1 MTTKTTN
8 RWTLYAVFGVT
19 IVPLM
24 LAMLMYFNLWGVPD
38 GRTNFGQL
46 LLPPKDIQ
54 QAQLVDEK
62 QTPWSQ
68 ASADKRWL
76 LVYLTPADCAQPCE
90 EATHLLRQINVAL
103 GKEAHR
109 VTRLLVNQQGQFNQ
123 KFEAD
128 YPALIQLK
136 SLSQET
142 FEAGEGIYIVDP
154 LGNIM
159 MYYSTDFVGKELLK
173 DLKKLLRTSNIG

>member
-19 IVPLM
+19 AFPLM
-24 LAMLMYFNLWGVPD
+24 FAMLMYFNLWGVPD

-46 LLPPKDIQ
+46 LLPPHDLQ
-54 QAQLVDEK
+54 QAQLVDQDK
-62 QTPWSQ
+62 KLWSQ
-68 ASADKRWL
+68 SESEKRWL
-76 LVYLTPADCAQPCE
+76 VVYLTQSNCAQPCQ

-109 VTRLLVNQQGQFNQ
+109 VTRLLVNQQGEFSEQLQTDF
-123 KFEAD
+123 
-128 YPALIQLK
+128 PALIQLK
-136 SLSQET
+136 SLSVEAFT
-142 FEAGEGIYIVDP
+142 AGEGVYVVDP

-159 MYYSTDFVGKELLK
+159 MHYNTDFVGKELLK

>member
-1 MTTKTTN
+1 MTTKKTN

-19 IVPLM
+19 ALPLM
-24 LAMLMYFNLWGVPD
+24 FAMLMYFNLWGVPD

-46 LLPPKDIQ
+46 LLPPNELQ
-54 QAQLVDEK
+54 QAQLVDQDELL
-62 QTPWSQ
+62 WSQ
-68 ASADKRWL
+68 SESEKRWL
-76 LVYLTPADCAQPCE
+76 VVYLTQRNCAQSCQ

-109 VTRLLVNQQGQFNQ
+109 VTRLLVNQQGEFSEQLQ
-123 KFEAD
+123 AKF
-128 YPALIQLK
+128 PALIQLK
-136 SLSQET
+136 SLSVET
-142 FEAGEGIYIVDP
+142 FTAGEGVYIVDP

-159 MYYSTDFVGKELLK
+159 MHYSTEFVGKELLK